1 MDGNCLARFQP
12 FDAQSFVSRL
22 LGNSLVNV
30 PQKNLGQRGTVDHEN
45 MIYTYIYICMTIII
59 DIHYIYIYMYDN
71 NNRYT
76 LYIHIYICM
85 TIIIDIH
92 YIYIYI
98 YATYLFIFVVESM
111 VIT

>member
-45 MIYTYIYICMTIII
+45 MIYTYIY
-59 DIHYIYIYMYDN
+59 MYDN

-76 LYIHIYICM
+76 LYTYIYICM